1 MVNIASNLKRIVN
14 EMFNR
19 NQTKINASNQYQ
31 VLCERILNSG
41 SDNVKYFGGEF
52 QGGYKLQQNVHE
64 FASLVK
70 LLRNY
75 FKDNEIKHYL
85 EIGSASG
92 GNLRFMYENLGFRY
106 VTSLDDGQ
114 HTEALLV
121 KKYSKNETLYIFHDT
136 IACQKDGVGEA
147 WKILLNNHN
156 FYTLEHFVGN
166 EKPMGIAVCKCKKS
180 NQ

>member
-1 MVNIASNLKRIVN
+1 M
-14 EMFNR
+14 
-19 NQTKINASNQYQ
+19 
-31 VLCERILNSG
+31 
-41 SDNVKYFGGEF
+41 
-52 QGGYKLQQNVHE
+52 QQNVHE

-114 HTEALLV
+114 HTEAIDQKINYFFNHQAHLLFEICFV
-121 KKYSKNETLYIFHDT
+121 EHK
-136 IACQKDGVGEA
+136 
-147 WKILLNNHN
+147 KILGQFKYICNKEN
-156 FYTLEHFVGN
+156 
-166 EKPMGIAVCKCKKS
+166 K
-180 NQ
+180 